1 MPVFNTDDP
10 AYGGDGFGDAAAV
23 AVEAIPS
30 HGKEYSAAIRIPA
43 FGAVFLR
50 GEGTLPKP
58 RKKKQAKEVQ
68 SVKASVKEANEAK
81 ELEKT

>member
-1 MPVFNTDDP
+1 MFNTDDP

-58 RKKKQAKEVQ
+58 RKKKTGKRGSVSQ
-68 SVKASVKEANEAK
+68 SKCKRGK
-81 ELEKT
+81 